1 MALRKRAHLRPWK
14 RQWACCLLVQART
27 QRLGLI
33 SRVHLTKSATPAVI
47 SVGYVAWDSAD
58 LILWCES
65 RVQAPISNSKMRDA
79 LGCSLQHHNVSHV
92 SLFVPSRNSQCPWQ
106 SRYGSGSLLSLRLRG
121 LCFEGVLQKRV
132 NCLCCCLDCV
142 YCLYFSYAIFCLSI
156 TVNITTLYISST
168 CIVRASVVHLHAPA
182 SICISPSLPSSLSLF
197 RFPPSHVSPGSACPH
212 FISLHPMS
220 HPVLILLN
228 VSLYY

>member
-1 MALRKRAHLRPWK
+1 
-14 RQWACCLLVQART
+14 
-27 QRLGLI
+27 
-33 SRVHLTKSATPAVI
+33 
-47 SVGYVAWDSAD
+47 
-58 LILWCES
+58 
-65 RVQAPISNSKMRDA
+65 MRDA

-182 SICISPSLPSSLSLF
+182 SICISPSLPSSLSLV